1 VGSVNVTGTP
11 SEPAGG
17 EPTGSEPTAQSSDDR
32 AREGSDAE
40 PRIVDPAPEVA
51 EGVLEHGE
59 IVGGAQVQLGSNQ
72 TFLVH
77 LNARHESAAPGDIGD
92 GDTGPGEPA
101 VMRAIYKP
109 RDGERPLSDYPDGT
123 LYLREYA
130 TYLVAQALGWPKV
143 PLTVIRDGPFGPGS
157 MQRFVNFDPGV
168 TYFNLRED
176 RLDELAPFATFD
188 LLVNNGDRKGGHFLL
203 DGDDAIWSVDHGLTF
218 HQDFK
223 LRTVM
228 LEFWDEPIPDALVS
242 DLRALMSKL
251 ELGGELRA
259 ALADLISGPELDA
272 LRARLDAMLASPVHP
287 MLDPYRNVPWPLI

>member
-1 VGSVNVTGTP
+1 MTQTP
-11 SEPAGG
+11 GEPAAR
-17 EPTGSEPTAQSSDDR
+17 PSDD
-32 AREGSDAE
+32 AAHGGSGPE
-40 PRIVDPAPEVA
+40 PRIIDPPPEVA
-51 EGVLEHGE
+51 QTVLEHGE
-59 IVGGAQVQLGSNQ
+59 IVGGAQVQLGSNE
-72 TFLVH
+72 TYLVH
-77 LNARHESAAPGDIGD
+77 LDAGH
-92 GDTGPGEPA
+92 GDTGPGEST

-130 TYLVAQALGWPKV
+130 TYLVAQALGWPNV
-143 PLTVIRDGPFGPGS
+143 PLTVLRDGPFGPGS

-203 DGDDAIWSVDHGLTF
+203 DGDEGIWSVDHGLTF

-242 DLRALMSKL
+242 DLRALAP
-251 ELGGELRA
+251 ELQAGGELRA
-259 ALADLISGPELDA
+259 ALTDLISGPELDA
-272 LRARLDAMLASPVHP
+272 LAARLDAMLESPVHP
-287 MLDPYRNVPWPLI
+287 MLDPYRNVPWPLV

>member
-1 VGSVNVTGTP
+1 MTQTP
-11 SEPAGG
+11 DES
-17 EPTGSEPTAQSSDDR
+17 
-32 AREGSDAE
+32 RESSDAE
-40 PRIVDPAPEVA
+40 QRIVDPSPDVA
-51 EGVLEHGE
+51 RAVLQHGE

-77 LNARHESAAPGDIGD
+77 LDAGPAPD
-92 GDTGPGEPA
+92 GEPA

-109 RDGERPLSDYPDGT
+109 RDGELPLSDYPDGT

-130 TYLVAQALGWPKV
+130 SYLVAGALGWPNV

-157 MQRFVNFDPGV
+157 MQRFVSFDPGV

-176 RLDELAPFATFD
+176 RLDELAPFAAFD

-218 HQDFK
+218 HGDFK

-242 DLRALMSKL
+242 DLRGLVPEL
-251 ELGGELRA
+251 EAGGELA
-259 ALADLISGPELDA
+259 ATLSGLISATELDA
-272 LRARLDAMLASPVHP
+272 LRARLDAIVASPVHP
-287 MLDPYRNVPWPLI
+287 MLDPYRNVPWPLV

>member
-1 VGSVNVTGTP
+1 M
-11 SEPAGG
+11 
-17 EPTGSEPTAQSSDDR
+17 
-32 AREGSDAE
+32 RESSDAE
-40 PRIVDPAPEVA
+40 PRIVDPSPELA
-51 EGVLEHGE
+51 QGVLELGE

-72 TFLVH
+72 TYLVH
-77 LNARHESAAPGDIGD
+77 LDAGDWDAGGAAK
-92 GDTGPGEPA
+92 GEPA

-130 TYLVAQALGWPKV
+130 SYLVAGALGWPNV

-176 RLDELAPFATFD
+176 RLVELAPFATFD

-218 HQDFK
+218 HGDFK

-242 DLRALMSKL
+242 DLRALVPKL
-251 ELGGELRA
+251 ETGGELET
-259 ALADLISGPELDA
+259 ALTGLVSATELDA
-272 LRARLDAMLASPVHP
+272 LRARLDAMVASPVHP